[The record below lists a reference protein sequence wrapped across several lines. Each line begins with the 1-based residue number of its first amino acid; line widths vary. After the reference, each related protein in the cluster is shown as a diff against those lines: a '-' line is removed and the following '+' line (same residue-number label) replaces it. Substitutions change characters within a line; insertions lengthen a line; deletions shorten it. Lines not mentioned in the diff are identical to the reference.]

1 MGFYTVD
8 PASPDYIIGSPLFS
22 QVTLHM
28 GNGKSFVVVAHNNSE
43 KNIYIQSATLN
54 GKPWNKPWFSHADI
68 ANGGRLVLEMG
79 SQPNKQWG
87 SAPGDAPPSMSQ
99 PE

>member
-1 MGFYTVD
+1 
-8 PASPDYIIGSPLFS
+8 L
-22 QVTLHM
+22 
-28 GNGKSFVVVAHNNSE
+28 NGKSWS
-43 KNIYIQSATLN
+43 
-54 GKPWNKPWFSHADI
+54 KPWFSHADI

-79 SQPNKQWG
+79 PQPNKQWG